1 MDGITGLTRGG
12 LGFVESTTKS
22 AVEAYYYINPTDL
35 VQNVALNASKKNHR
49 GTYRSRKLEVGE

>member
-12 LGFVESTTKS
+12 LGFVESITKS
-22 AVEAYYYINPTDL
+22 AVKAYHYINPTDL

-49 GTYRSRKLEVGE
+49 GTY